1 MSRQL
6 ILLGCMVSLLVG
18 CGGSEFDDLRDFV
31 KNSGADMR
39 GKIPPLPEARVYE
52 PFAYANDEGLPDPFK
67 PRKPEARS
75 GKSAGLN
82 QPDLDRPREALEEY
96 PLENLKMVGYLYRNK
111 VGYAII
117 RAPDGRLHRVK
128 AGNYLGLDFG
138 KIEKITDTEIT
149 IREVVQ
155 DNAGDW
161 SERESSMQLQE

>member
-1 MSRQL
+1 MIRQL
-6 ILLGCMVSLLVG
+6 ILLGFTAVLLAG
-18 CGGSEFDDLRDFV
+18 CGGSEFEDLRDFV
-31 KNSGADMR
+31 KNAGADMR

-52 PFAYANDEGLPDPFK
+52 PFAYANDAGLPDPFK

-82 QPDLDRPREALEEY
+82 QPDLDRPKEALEEY

-111 VGYAII
+111 IGYAII

-128 AGNYLGLDFG
+128 TGNYLGLDFG
-138 KIEKITDTEIT
+138 KIEKVGDTEIV

-161 SERESSMQLQE
+161 SERVSNLQLQE